1 MENEKEREFIH
12 ALASPLAGVEMI
24 LELFVFYL
32 KAVASEKIGFGERL
46 TDVMAGIERMK
57 TLLKDRRKEVLSDK

>member
-24 LELFVFYL
+24 LESIVDDL
-32 KAVASEKIGFGERL
+32 KAEASDPMGFGERL